1 MKHNFWTK
9 ITKEN
14 NSFYFPNT
22 TKKKKKKKNQQI
34 KATML
39 KGFNIYIGACLERS
53 WNGFNI

>member
-22 TKKKKKKKNQQI
+22 TKKKKKKPADQSYNAKR
-34 KATML
+34 L
-39 KGFNIYIGACLERS
+39 
-53 WNGFNI
+53 